1 MNLRRCICPVRT
13 TPYTSTLQP
22 QCPLWVR
29 SGHLQCDTACPLCPR
44 KQTFGGAKQI
54 STRGK
59 SGHSQNTIGS
69 VGAGEGNRTLV
80 CSLGSCRSTIEL
92 RPRDSRIAN
101 GLCARQARSVVSGLE
116 MLGELQALRLVVRT
130 DALTV

>member
-22 QCPLWVR
+22 
-29 SGHLQCDTACPLCPR
+29 ACPLCPR

-92 RPRDSRIAN
+92 RPHAATIAK
-101 GLCARQARSVVSGLE
+101 GERARQGN
-116 MLGELQALRLVVRT
+116 
-130 DALTV
+130 DALARCVARRKRNDCAQLQP